1 MSIFLVEKKFSKIL
15 DDLKFNIDT
24 NRSFFEKILKKNPSL
39 VYSKINEIA
48 QFVGSRYGIELRIH
62 FPDPAKIYAVDSYG
76 KENIGIVV
84 DRFKKNFSLPREI
97 IKTKAIETIPHA
109 TASDAYMYEGKEGVR
124 ISFNQGRIE
133 LLPGSIHIWC
143 TLDKEI
149 EDYINWL
156 FNNVL
161 VIS

>member
-1 MSIFLVEKKFSKIL
+1 MSILLVERMFSKIME
-15 DDLKFNIDT
+15 DLKFNFDT
-24 NRSFFEKILKKNPSL
+24 NRSFFEKHLKKNPGL
-39 VYSKINEIA
+39 VYLKINEIT

-62 FPDPAKIYAVDSYG
+62 FPDPTKIYVLDSYG

-84 DRFKKNFSLPREI
+84 DRFKKKFSLPREI
-97 IKTKAIETIPHA
+97 IKSKAIETIRDA

-124 ISFNQGRIE
+124 ISFKQGRIE

-143 TLDKEI
+143 SLDNEI
-149 EDYINWL
+149 ENYVNWI

>member
-1 MSIFLVEKKFSKIL
+1 MLILLVERMFSKIME
-15 DDLKFNIDT
+15 DLKFNFDT
-24 NRSFFEKILKKNPSL
+24 NRSFFEKYLKKNPGL
-39 VYSKINEIA
+39 VYSKINEIT

-62 FPDPAKIYAVDSYG
+62 FPDPTKIYVLDSYG

-84 DRFKKNFSLPREI
+84 DRLKKKFSLPREI
-97 IKTKAIETIPHA
+97 IKSKAIETIRDA

-124 ISFNQGRIE
+124 ISFKQGRIE

-143 TLDKEI
+143 SLDNEI
-149 EDYINWL
+149 ENYVNWI

>member
-24 NRSFFEKILKKNPSL
+24 NRSFFEKILKKNPGL
-39 VYSKINEIA
+39 VYSNINEIA

-124 ISFNQGRIE
+124 ISFKQGRIE

-143 TLDKEI
+143 TLDREI

>member
-1 MSIFLVEKKFSKIL
+1 MLIFLVERMFSKIME
-15 DDLKFNIDT
+15 DLKF
-24 NRSFFEKILKKNPSL
+24 NRSFFEKYLKKNPGL
-39 VYSKINEIA
+39 VYSKINEIT

-62 FPDPAKIYAVDSYG
+62 FPDPTKIYVLDSYG

-84 DRFKKNFSLPREI
+84 DRLKKKFSLPREI
-97 IKTKAIETIPHA
+97 IKSKAIETIRDA

-124 ISFNQGRIE
+124 ISFKQGRIE

-143 TLDKEI
+143 SLDNEI
-149 EDYINWL
+149 ENYVNWI

>member
-1 MSIFLVEKKFSKIL
+1 MSIFLVERMFSKIME
-15 DDLKFNIDT
+15 DLKFNFDT
-24 NRSFFEKILKKNPSL
+24 NRSFFEKHLKKNPGL
-39 VYSKINEIA
+39 VYSKLNEIT

-62 FPDPAKIYAVDSYG
+62 FPDPTKIYVLDSYG

-84 DRFKKNFSLPREI
+84 DRFKKKFSLPREI
-97 IKTKAIETIPHA
+97 IKSKAIETIRDA

-124 ISFNQGRIE
+124 ISFKQGRIE

-143 TLDKEI
+143 SLDNEI
-149 EDYINWL
+149 ENYVNWI

>member
-15 DDLKFNIDT
+15 EDLKFNLDT

-39 VYSKINEIA
+39 VYSKVNEIA

-124 ISFNQGRIE
+124 ISFKQGRIE

-143 TLDKEI
+143 TLDREI

>member
-15 DDLKFNIDT
+15 EDLKFNLDT

-39 VYSKINEIA
+39 VYSKVNEIA

-84 DRFKKNFSLPREI
+84 DRFKKNFSLPREL
-97 IKTKAIETIPHA
+97 IKTKAIETISHA

-124 ISFNQGRIE
+124 ISFKQGRIE

-143 TLDKEI
+143 TLDREI
-149 EDYINWL
+149 EDYINWI

>member
-1 MSIFLVEKKFSKIL
+1 MLIFLVERMFSKIME
-15 DDLKFNIDT
+15 DLKFNFDT
-24 NRSFFEKILKKNPSL
+24 NRSFFEKYLKKNPGL
-39 VYSKINEIA
+39 VYSKINEIT

-124 ISFNQGRIE
+124 ISFKQGRIE

>member
-1 MSIFLVEKKFSKIL
+1 MLIFLVERMFSKIME
-15 DDLKFNIDT
+15 DLKFNFDT
-24 NRSFFEKILKKNPSL
+24 NRSFFEKYLKKNPGL
-39 VYSKINEIA
+39 VYSKINEIT

-62 FPDPAKIYAVDSYG
+62 FPDPTKIYVLDSYG

-84 DRFKKNFSLPREI
+84 DRFKKKFSLPREI
-97 IKTKAIETIPHA
+97 IKSKAIETIRDA

-124 ISFNQGRIE
+124 ISFKQGRIE

-143 TLDKEI
+143 SLDNEI
-149 EDYINWL
+149 ENYVNWI

>member
-48 QFVGSRYGIELRIH
+48 QFVGSRYGIELRLH

-124 ISFNQGRIE
+124 ISFKQGRIE

-143 TLDKEI
+143 TLDREI